1 MKTDPKSFSRT
12 MRALDAEGISP
23 TLLAIVLVAG
33 LAGVWSGWLITA
45 RVPVYQSS
53 AAARLE
59 VERVHPVA
67 ATVAGRV
74 VSTALVLGR
83 EVKEGDVL
91 LEVEAERERLE
102 TSEEKSRVTA
112 LGNAASELDSEIAAE
127 RQAIEAA
134 QRAAT
139 AALTEARQRLSAT
152 EAAARR
158 AQDRLARVLQ
168 LERQGLIAVAE
179 AQDARAED
187 AARRADVA
195 AAAAGIERLG
205 AEQAAI
211 ERGRR
216 ARIAGLQRQRVELQG
231 QQAVTQSSVTRFER
245 EADRRRVRAPVSG
258 RLGEVTSVQIG
269 AVIRDGERLA
279 SIVPDGQV
287 RIVAEFPPPALGR
300 LKSGQRARVR
310 LDGFPWTQYGYV
322 ESTVTSVASETRE
335 QRVRVELAVQPSVAQ
350 TIPLQ
355 HGMPG
360 VVEVEVERV
369 APVVLL
375 IRSLGYT
382 LSGRTEDVET
392 APASAESRVR

>member
-12 MRALDAEGISP
+12 MRALDAEGVSP

-33 LAGVWSGWLITA
+33 LAGVWCGWLITA
-45 RVPVYQSS
+45 RVPVYQAS

-67 ATVAGRV
+67 ATVVGRV

-102 TSEEKSRVTA
+102 TSEERSRVTA
-112 LGNAASELDSEIAAE
+112 LGNAASELDREIAAE
-127 RQAIEAA
+127 EQAIEASR
-134 QRAAT
+134 RAAT

-152 EAAARR
+152 EAAAVQ
-158 AQDRLARVLQ
+158 AQDRLARATQ

-179 AQDARAED
+179 AQDARAQD

-195 AAAAGIERLG
+195 AAAAGIERLS
-205 AEQAAI
+205 AEQAAA

-216 ARIAGLQRQRVELQG
+216 ARLAGLQRQRVELQG
-231 QQAVTQSSVTRFER
+231 QRAVTQSSVTRFARVAE
-245 EADRRRVRAPVSG
+245 RRRVRAPVSG
-258 RLGEVTSVQIG
+258 RLGEVTPVQIG

-335 QRVRVELAVQPSVAQ
+335 QRVRVELAVQQSAPSV
-350 TIPLQ
+350 IPLQ

-369 APVVLL
+369 APVLLL
-375 IRSLGYT
+375 IRSLGYSLT
-382 LSGRTEDVET
+382 GDATPV
-392 APASAESRVR
+392 PVSAESRVR

>member
-1 MKTDPKSFSRT
+1 

-23 TLLAIVLVAG
+23 TLLAIVLIAG
-33 LAGVWSGWLITA
+33 LGGVWSGWLITA

-67 ATVAGRV
+67 ATVVGRV

-91 LEVEAERERLE
+91 LEVEADRERLE
-102 TSEEKSRVTA
+102 TSEERSRVAA
-112 LGNAASELDSEIAAE
+112 LGNAVSEIDREIAAE
-127 RQAIEAA
+127 EQAIEAA
-134 QRAAT
+134 RRAAT
-139 AALTEARQRLSAT
+139 AALTEARQRLSVT
-152 EAAARR
+152 EAAARQS
-158 AQDRLARVLQ
+158 QDRLSRVIQ
-168 LERQGLIAVAE
+168 LEQQGLIAVAE
-179 AQDARAED
+179 AQDARADEVS
-187 AARRADVA
+187 RRAEVA
-195 AAAAGIERLG
+195 AATAGIERLG
-205 AEQAAI
+205 AEQSAA

-231 QQAVTQSSVTRFER
+231 QQVVTQSSVTRFER

-335 QRVRVELAVQPSVAQ
+335 QRVRVELAVQQAAPS

-382 LSGRTEDVET
+382 LSGRAGDEPPPPV
-392 APASAESRVR
+392 SAESRVR